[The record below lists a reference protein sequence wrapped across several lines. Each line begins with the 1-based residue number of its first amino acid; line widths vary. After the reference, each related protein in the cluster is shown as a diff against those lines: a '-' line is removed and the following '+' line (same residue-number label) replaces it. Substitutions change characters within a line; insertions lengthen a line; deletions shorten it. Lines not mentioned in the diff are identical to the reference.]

1 LYKIYYIPIKK
12 IGENDMKT
20 LGYIY
25 GIILRVFEKTLS
37 VEEALM
43 LIKDVLS

>member
-1 LYKIYYIPIKK
+1 
-12 IGENDMKT
+12 MKT